1 MLTFEINKLKISGFL
16 ARRLDILS
24 YNKYNVISV
33 EVDTR

>member
-1 MLTFEINKLKISGFL
+1 MLTFNMNMLKISGFL
-16 ARRLDILS
+16 AQRLDILS

>member
-1 MLTFEINKLKISGFL
+1 MLTFNMNMLKISGFL